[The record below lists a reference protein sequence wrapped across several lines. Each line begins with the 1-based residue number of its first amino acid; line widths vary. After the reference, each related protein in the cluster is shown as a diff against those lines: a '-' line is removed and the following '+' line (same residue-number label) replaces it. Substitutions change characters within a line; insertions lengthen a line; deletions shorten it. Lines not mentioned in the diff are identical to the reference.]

1 MLNYPCFQ
9 TVAENDFS
17 QFSKLT
23 NNLTFERIEIG
34 VNVFNQG
41 DEPDN
46 AYVIVNGE
54 CEVNVSFSYT
64 KMGKTKVKSKKMC
77 RIGNKSLFGELSL
90 LFKGKRTATIT
101 TLEAINVLVIPFA
114 PFRKY
119 MRNPMLRKL
128 NVTI

>member
-1 MLNYPCFQ
+1 M
-9 TVAENDFS
+9 
-17 QFSKLT
+17 
-23 NNLTFERIEIG
+23 
-34 VNVFNQG
+34 NVFNQG

-54 CEVNVSFSYT
+54 CEVTVSFAYT
-64 KMGKTKVKSKKMC
+64 KMGKTKIKSKKMC
-77 RIGNKSLFGELSL
+77 RLGNKSLFGELSL

-128 NVTI
+128 NITIQFYRSLSFMSSLPSNVILILASKTKLSHL